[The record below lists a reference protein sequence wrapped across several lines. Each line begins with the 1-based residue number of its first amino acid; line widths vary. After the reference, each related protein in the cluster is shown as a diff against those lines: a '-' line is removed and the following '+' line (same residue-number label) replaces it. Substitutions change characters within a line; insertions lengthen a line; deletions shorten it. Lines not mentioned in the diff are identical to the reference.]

1 MLKHAFT
8 LQYGLDWGG
17 ETRFKAAL
25 KPLTIGAELDALA
38 EIEALGDLP
47 DNAAESQKTRRQ
59 VQETLIYW
67 ARQFERRGL
76 RADFGRAGRITGK
89 IARRFGDRN
98 RRGGAN
104 TQRSWQT
111 SHQNYRRAVII
122 MAKSGIGA
130 DAVAG
135 MCHAELS
142 AWLADVLQSLGA
154 KVPTDDG
161 VIVSRRLPVKDRQ
174 P

>member
-67 ARQFERRGL
+67 ARQLEVDGITAADLTADYLLANLSGADYAQILDEQDAL
-76 RADFGRAGRITGK
+76 RAKSPAASATETDGAAQPHNAAGKTATK
-89 IARRFGDRN
+89 TTA
-98 RRGGAN
+98 A
-104 TQRSWQT
+104 
-111 SHQNYRRAVII
+111 
-122 MAKSGIGA
+122 
-130 DAVAG
+130 
-135 MCHAELS
+135 
-142 AWLADVLQSLGA
+142 
-154 KVPTDDG
+154 P
-161 VIVSRRLPVKDRQ
+161 
-174 P
+174 

>member
-17 ETRFKAAL
+17 ETCFKAAL

-67 ARQFERRGL
+67 ARQLEVDGIPAADLTADYLLANLSGADYAQILDEQDAL
-76 RADFGRAGRITGK
+76 RAKSSDGAAQTHNAAGKPATK
-89 IARRFGDRN
+89 TTA
-98 RRGGAN
+98 A
-104 TQRSWQT
+104 
-111 SHQNYRRAVII
+111 
-122 MAKSGIGA
+122 
-130 DAVAG
+130 
-135 MCHAELS
+135 
-142 AWLADVLQSLGA
+142 
-154 KVPTDDG
+154 P
-161 VIVSRRLPVKDRQ
+161 
-174 P
+174 

>member
-67 ARQFERRGL
+67 ARQLEVDGIPAADLTADYLLANLSGADYAQILDEQDAL
-76 RADFGRAGRITGK
+76 RAKSSAASATETDGAAQTHNAAGKPATK
-89 IARRFGDRN
+89 TTA
-98 RRGGAN
+98 A
-104 TQRSWQT
+104 
-111 SHQNYRRAVII
+111 
-122 MAKSGIGA
+122 
-130 DAVAG
+130 
-135 MCHAELS
+135 
-142 AWLADVLQSLGA
+142 
-154 KVPTDDG
+154 P
-161 VIVSRRLPVKDRQ
+161 
-174 P
+174 